1 MTIYAIYENGVFRPI
16 EAVDLPDRC
25 TVEVEVRQLT
35 DQRVSGATGLSTGSL
50 DDVYAVLAD
59 RCDTGVA
66 DLAQSHDKHQP

>member
-1 MTIYAIYENGVFRPI
+1 MLSVAFAFVRIGAHVCVCVGKC
-16 EAVDLPDRC
+16 AC
-25 TVEVEVRQLT
+25 AVEVEVRQLT